1 MKRVLLLFGL
11 LCMSLTAF
19 AQIPEKFNYQGI
31 ARETSGAALIEQ
43 DIALEIAILEGTQQ
57 IYLERHEVTTDAFGL
72 YHVQIGDGIV
82 LSGTF
87 SNIAWESG
95 DKHVRVRIDPSQGF
109 DYEEM
114 GTTELLSV
122 PYALYAMNNV
132 AGPEGA
138 SAYEGWLAEG
148 NTGSEQDFLDS
159 IKVATGPAGPQG
171 PQGPQG
177 ATGPA
182 GADGATGPAGA
193 DGNDGDS
200 AYEVWLAE
208 GNTGSEQDFL
218 DSIKGVDGADGISA
232 YEIWL
237 AEGNTGS
244 EQDFLDSIKG
254 VDGADGNDGDS
265 AYEVWLAEGNTGS
278 EQDFLDSIKGAMGPA
293 GPQGPQG
300 ATGPAGADGATGP
313 AGADGND
320 GDSAYEVWLAEGN
333 TGSEQDFLDS
343 IKGVDGV
350 DGDSAYEVWL
360 ADGNT
365 GSEQDFLDSMKGSWM
380 LQGTTDKADDNTDAI
395 YQEGAVAIG
404 KDEGIG
410 DVMLDV
416 AGAIRGGNPDSTAD
430 IGLHSLAVGE
440 GVIASGDYATA
451 FGIQSEAS
459 GIGSF
464 ATGGFEGNGTFY
476 KGGTASGDIS
486 TAMGSSTTA
495 SGIYSTAMGR
505 YTEASG
511 DASTAMGDYTEASGG
526 SSTAMGR
533 YTEASGL
540 ASTAMGYWTEAS
552 GYASTA
558 MGYETEASGYDST
571 AMGYETE
578 ASGNT
583 STAMGRYTEAS
594 GDISTAM
601 GHSTKASGDVST
613 AMGYETEASGDYSTA
628 MGYNTE
634 AAANYS
640 TVIGKNI
647 KILPAG
653 TGSMYLADAHSS
665 RNAISGHSMNNRFYA
680 RFHNGYFL
688 YTNTTTY
695 TGVSLLNNGNSWST
709 ISDENLK
716 ENYQEADGTYF
727 LESIKKMKLGSWNY
741 IGQSKEDF
749 RHYGP
754 MAQEFYKYFGNDGIG
769 RVGTD
774 TTIASADIDGV
785 MMIAIKAL
793 AEENDALKK
802 QNEAMQAQLSELT
815 EQNNITQKQYAEL
828 KHLIHNLMVRDENER
843 TTLVQ
848 NDR

>member
-11 LCMSLTAF
+11 LCMRLTAF
-19 AQIPEKFNYQGI
+19 AHIPEKFNYQGI

-43 DIALEIAILEGTQQ
+43 DIALEIAILEGDQR

-72 YHVQIGDGIV
+72 YHVQIGDGIA

-138 SAYEGWLAEG
+138 SAYEVWLAEG

-159 IKVATGPAGPQG
+159 IKGATGPAGPQG

-182 GADGATGPAGA
+182 RADGATGPAGA

-365 GSEQDFLDSMKGSWM
+365 GSEQDILDSMKGSWM

-404 KDEGIG
+404 K
-410 DVMLDV
+410 
-416 AGAIRGGNPDSTAD
+416 
-430 IGLHSLAVGE
+430 
-440 GVIASGDYATA
+440 
-451 FGIQSEAS
+451 
-459 GIGSF
+459 
-464 ATGGFEGNGTFY
+464 
-476 KGGTASGDIS
+476 K
-486 TAMGSSTTA
+486 
-495 SGIYSTAMGR
+495 
-505 YTEASG
+505 
-511 DASTAMGDYTEASGG
+511 
-526 SSTAMGR
+526 
-533 YTEASGL
+533 
-540 ASTAMGYWTEAS
+540 
-552 GYASTA
+552 
-558 MGYETEASGYDST
+558 
-571 AMGYETE
+571 
-578 ASGNT
+578 
-583 STAMGRYTEAS
+583 
-594 GDISTAM
+594 
-601 GHSTKASGDVST
+601 KA
-613 AMGYETEASGDYSTA
+613 
-628 MGYNTE
+628 
-634 AAANYS
+634 
-640 TVIGKNI
+640 
-647 KILPAG
+647 
-653 TGSMYLADAHSS
+653 
-665 RNAISGHSMNNRFYA
+665 
-680 RFHNGYFL
+680 
-688 YTNTTTY
+688 
-695 TGVSLLNNGNSWST
+695 
-709 ISDENLK
+709 
-716 ENYQEADGTYF
+716 
-727 LESIKKMKLGSWNY
+727 
-741 IGQSKEDF
+741 
-749 RHYGP
+749 
-754 MAQEFYKYFGNDGIG
+754 
-769 RVGTD
+769 
-774 TTIASADIDGV
+774 
-785 MMIAIKAL
+785 
-793 AEENDALKK
+793 
-802 QNEAMQAQLSELT
+802 
-815 EQNNITQKQYAEL
+815 
-828 KHLIHNLMVRDENER
+828 
-843 TTLVQ
+843 
-848 NDR
+848 

>member
-43 DIALEIAILEGTQQ
+43 DIALEIAILEGDQR

-72 YHVQIGDGIV
+72 YHVQIGDGIA

-138 SAYEGWLAEG
+138 SAYEVWLAEG

-159 IKVATGPAGPQG
+159 IKGATGPAGPQG

-278 EQDFLDSIKGAMGPA
+278 EQDFLDSIKGGMGPA
-293 GPQGPQG
+293 GPQGRQG
-300 ATGPAGADGATGP
+300 ATGPAGADGATGLD
-313 AGADGND
+313 GADGND
-320 GDSAYEVWLAEGN
+320 GDSAYEVWLAEGNTGSEQDFLDSIKGAMGQAGPHGQQGGTEPDEAGGATVPPVDIGGDGDLAYEVWLAEGN

-451 FGIQSEAS
+451 LGVQSEAS

-464 ATGGFEGNGTFY
+464 ATGGIELNGTFA
-476 KGGTASGDIS
+476 KGGT
-486 TAMGSSTTA
+486 
-495 SGIYSTAMGR
+495 
-505 YTEASG
+505 
-511 DASTAMGDYTEASGG
+511 
-526 SSTAMGR
+526 
-533 YTEASGL
+533 
-540 ASTAMGYWTEAS
+540 
-552 GYASTA
+552 
-558 MGYETEASGYDST
+558 
-571 AMGYETE
+571 
-578 ASGNT
+578 
-583 STAMGRYTEAS
+583 
-594 GDISTAM
+594 
-601 GHSTKASGDVST
+601 ASGDVST
-613 AMGYETEASGDYSTA
+613 AMGFETEATGHYSTA
-628 MGYNTE
+628 LGIESVASGN
-634 AAANYS
+634 
-640 TVIGKNI
+640 
-647 KILPAG
+647 
-653 TGSMYLADAHSS
+653 GSLA
-665 RNAISGHSMNNRFYA
+665 
-680 RFHNGYFL
+680 
-688 YTNTTTY
+688 T
-695 TGVSLLNNGNSWST
+695 
-709 ISDENLK
+709 
-716 ENYQEADGTYF
+716 
-727 LESIKKMKLGSWNY
+727 
-741 IGQSKEDF
+741 
-749 RHYGP
+749 
-754 MAQEFYKYFGNDGIG
+754 
-769 RVGTD
+769 
-774 TTIASADIDGV
+774 
-785 MMIAIKAL
+785 
-793 AEENDALKK
+793 
-802 QNEAMQAQLSELT
+802 
-815 EQNNITQKQYAEL
+815 
-828 KHLIHNLMVRDENER
+828 
-843 TTLVQ
+843 
-848 NDR
+848 

>member
-138 SAYEGWLAEG
+138 SAYEVWLAEG

-159 IKVATGPAGPQG
+159 IKGATGPAGPQG
-171 PQGPQG
+171 PQG
-177 ATGPA
+177 AIGPA

-208 GNTGSEQDFL
+208 GNTGS
-218 DSIKGVDGADGISA
+218 K
-232 YEIWL
+232 
-237 AEGNTGS
+237 
-244 EQDFLDSIKG
+244 
-254 VDGADGNDGDS
+254 
-265 AYEVWLAEGNTGS
+265 
-278 EQDFLDSIKGAMGPA
+278 QDFLDSIKGAMGPA

-300 ATGPAGADGATGP
+300 ATGPAGADG
-313 AGADGND
+313 ND

-333 TGSEQDFLDS
+333 AGSEQDFLDS

-350 DGDSAYEVWL
+350 DGASAYEVWL
-360 ADGNT
+360 AEGNT

-404 KDEGIG
+404 KDEGIA

-451 FGIQSEAS
+451 FG
-459 GIGSF
+459 
-464 ATGGFEGNGTFY
+464 
-476 KGGTASGDIS
+476 
-486 TAMGSSTTA
+486 M
-495 SGIYSTAMGR
+495 
-505 YTEASG
+505 
-511 DASTAMGDYTEASGG
+511 
-526 SSTAMGR
+526 
-533 YTEASGL
+533 
-540 ASTAMGYWTEAS
+540 
-552 GYASTA
+552 
-558 MGYETEASGYDST
+558 
-571 AMGYETE
+571 
-578 ASGNT
+578 
-583 STAMGRYTEAS
+583 
-594 GDISTAM
+594 
-601 GHSTKASGDVST
+601 
-613 AMGYETEASGDYSTA
+613 
-628 MGYNTE
+628 
-634 AAANYS
+634 
-640 TVIGKNI
+640 
-647 KILPAG
+647 
-653 TGSMYLADAHSS
+653 
-665 RNAISGHSMNNRFYA
+665 
-680 RFHNGYFL
+680 
-688 YTNTTTY
+688 
-695 TGVSLLNNGNSWST
+695 
-709 ISDENLK
+709 
-716 ENYQEADGTYF
+716 
-727 LESIKKMKLGSWNY
+727 
-741 IGQSKEDF
+741 
-749 RHYGP
+749 
-754 MAQEFYKYFGNDGIG
+754 
-769 RVGTD
+769 
-774 TTIASADIDGV
+774 
-785 MMIAIKAL
+785 
-793 AEENDALKK
+793 
-802 QNEAMQAQLSELT
+802 
-815 EQNNITQKQYAEL
+815 
-828 KHLIHNLMVRDENER
+828 
-843 TTLVQ
+843 
-848 NDR
+848 

>member
-43 DIALEIAILEGTQQ
+43 DIALEIAILEGDQR

-138 SAYEGWLAEG
+138 SAYEVWLAEG

-159 IKVATGPAGPQG
+159 IKGATGPAGPQG

-218 DSIKGVDGADGISA
+218 DSIKGVDG
-232 YEIWL
+232 
-237 AEGNTGS
+237 
-244 EQDFLDSIKG
+244 
-254 VDGADGNDGDS
+254 VDGAS
-265 AYEVWLAEGNTGS
+265 AYEVWLAE
-278 EQDFLDSIKGAMGPA
+278 
-293 GPQGPQG
+293 
-300 ATGPAGADGATGP
+300 
-313 AGADGND
+313 
-320 GDSAYEVWLAEGN
+320 
-333 TGSEQDFLDS
+333 
-343 IKGVDGV
+343 
-350 DGDSAYEVWL
+350 
-360 ADGNT
+360 GNT

-404 KDEGIG
+404 KDEGIA

-451 FGIQSEAS
+451 FGVQSEAS

-464 ATGGFEGNGTFY
+464 ATGGIELNGTFA
-476 KGGTASGDIS
+476 KGGTASGDVSTAMGFETEATGHYSTALGIESEASGNGSFATGGYEINGTFYTAGTASDDAATAMGARTIASGYIS
-486 TAMGSSTTA
+486 TAMGRLTEA
-495 SGIYSTAMGR
+495 SGDVSTAMGR
-505 YTEASG
+505 STEASG
-511 DASTAMGDYTEASGG
+511 IGSTASGH
-526 SSTAMGR
+526 
-533 YTEASGL
+533 EPK
-540 ASTAMGYWTEAS
+540 
-552 GYASTA
+552 
-558 MGYETEASGYDST
+558 ASGYDST
-571 AMGYETE
+571 AMG
-578 ASGNT
+578 
-583 STAMGRYTEAS
+583 
-594 GDISTAM
+594 
-601 GHSTKASGDVST
+601 
-613 AMGYETEASGDYSTA
+613 
-628 MGYNTE
+628 
-634 AAANYS
+634 
-640 TVIGKNI
+640 
-647 KILPAG
+647 
-653 TGSMYLADAHSS
+653 
-665 RNAISGHSMNNRFYA
+665 
-680 RFHNGYFL
+680 
-688 YTNTTTY
+688 
-695 TGVSLLNNGNSWST
+695 WST
-709 ISDENLK
+709 EPR
-716 ENYQEADGTYF
+716 A
-727 LESIKKMKLGSWNY
+727 
-741 IGQSKEDF
+741 
-749 RHYGP
+749 
-754 MAQEFYKYFGNDGIG
+754 
-769 RVGTD
+769 
-774 TTIASADIDGV
+774 
-785 MMIAIKAL
+785 
-793 AEENDALKK
+793 
-802 QNEAMQAQLSELT
+802 
-815 EQNNITQKQYAEL
+815 
-828 KHLIHNLMVRDENER
+828 
-843 TTLVQ
+843 
-848 NDR
+848 